1 MAWWFGFAPAHIEEM
16 PLEEIIEWQKQANRQ
31 IKAKYSKL

>member
-1 MAWWFGFAPAHIEEM
+1 M